1 VRRTANRTLVAAVI
15 AWLAARVLRRLIAVA
30 LLAALLGAGVVI
42 ADRRGVDVGGV
53 RRVVHC
59 ETRAVRGLAKQLR
72 DARSESSP
80 SAGRRPLR
88 APRRLGQCAVKQPSA
103 PTRPRADRGAR

>member
-1 VRRTANRTLVAAVI
+1 MRGTAKRTLVAAAL

-42 ADRRGVDVGGV
+42 ADRHGIDISGV

-103 PTRPRADRGAR
+103 PTRPRGAR